1 MPLFVQGTFNKETG
15 DSVDFRMANQWSF
28 SVIRMTIVPIFGI

>member
-15 DSVDFRMANQWSF
+15 DSVDFRMANNYSICQDF
-28 SVIRMTIVPIFGI
+28 RQ